1 MSSRQF
7 PGYQDS
13 VGIMSGNDNWME
25 LAMYKKWIVTGAALC
40 TFMISGC
47 ASMSGDECIATD
59 WSAVGFE
66 DGARGYTTE
75 SFSKHRKACAKHGI
89 TADFGAYQNG
99 RQQGLVEYCQPG
111 RGYDVGVNGGRYYG
125 VCSVD
130 READFLEAYNA
141 GYHLYTLRSNVK
153 RANSKISTKERELEN
168 VAKSMR
174 TKEAA
179 LIDSETTTED
189 RILLLADLKEMSERT
204 GELEVEIRDLYEQRT
219 RYQVELENYQVSV
232 ADYGY

>member
-1 MSSRQF
+1 MSSRQI
-7 PGYQDS
+7 PAPHDN
-13 VGIMSGNDNWME
+13 VGIMSGNDNRME
-25 LAMYKKWIVTGAALC
+25 LAMNRKWIVLGTALSALV
-40 TFMISGC
+40 MSGC
-47 ASMSGDECIATD
+47 ASMSGDECMATD

-204 GELEVEIRDLYEQRT
+204 GELEVEIRDLYEQRA
-219 RYQVELENYQVSV
+219 RHQVELENYQVSAV
-232 ADYGY
+232 NYGY